1 MKKQVRIRKALPGE
15 TPGYYNKTAKF
26 LEKAAMGMEV
36 GAPSMDSAKLN
47 QIYDQVYISLKN
59 DATPDI
65 LYNNPTTTGI

>member
-36 GAPSMDSAKLN
+36 
-47 QIYDQVYISLKN
+47 
-59 DATPDI
+59 
-65 LYNNPTTTGI
+65 